1 MVKSSVL
8 KIGKRK
14 ILILIGILACVLL
27 IAILC
32 MLASEQM
39 LEEMHTVMS
48 GTVNGGVYVDGGHGL
63 EMIVQIIHT
72 SLIYTLYWMA
82 KIVPVIAI
90 GIFVTSFAVNIGLM
104 KKFDRLIKP
113 LSSKANISTLSAL
126 SVVTCTFSTTAG
138 YSMLSDGL
146 NEKMI
151 SEREV
156 IVTTV
161 ISSFPSIL
169 SHLFTYFIPVVIPIL
184 GVTTG
189 AIYVCLVGLA
199 AFLKTC
205 FGIFLARIWLND
217 VDAFSSRPQL
227 STNLNPAPVGDKKSA
242 LNKSAWSTY
251 KMLKRIVPTMFITL
265 FLVAVAMEVNLFDS
279 FSTILKPLTN
289 SLGLESAVVLISATE
304 IVNTYAGLFL
314 AGSLLDEGLISTKGV
329 LVALLLGNVVSFSA
343 RFVKHS
349 LPLHVSLFGPKLGGK
364 TVAINAGTTLVID
377 MLFIII
383 LLMI

>member
-1 MVKSSVL
+1 M
-8 KIGKRK
+8 IIPI
-14 ILILIGILACVLL
+14 IL
-27 IAILC
+27 
-32 MLASEQM
+32 
-39 LEEMHTVMS
+39 
-48 GTVNGGVYVDGGHGL
+48 
-63 EMIVQIIHT
+63 T
-72 SLIYTLYWMA
+72 SLLYALYWMA
-82 KIVPVIAI
+82 RIVPVIAI
-90 GIFVTSFAVNIGLM
+90 GILATSFAVNAGLM

-156 IVTTV
+156 IATTV

-169 SHLFTYFIPVVIPIL
+169 SHFFTFFIPVVIPVL
-184 GVTTG
+184 GLTTG

-205 FGIFLARIWLND
+205 FGIILARLWLK
-217 VDAFSSRPQL
+217 DAKTPSSKSLL
-227 STNLNPAPVGDKKSA
+227 STKPDDALVEDKQHA
-242 LNKSAWSTY
+242 LNKSASGTY

-265 FLVAVAMEVNLFDS
+265 FLVSVAVELNLFDS
-279 FSTILKPLTN
+279 FSTILEPLTN
-289 SLGLESAVVLISATE
+289 ILGLESEVVLISATE
-304 IVNTYAGLFL
+304 IVNTYSGLIL
-314 AGSLLDEGLISTKGV
+314 AGSLLDKGLITTKGV
-329 LVALLLGNVVSFSA
+329 LIALLLGNVVSFST

-364 TVAINAGTTLVID
+364 TVAVNAATTLVID
-377 MLFIII
+377 VLFIIV
-383 LLMI
+383 LLTL

>member
-1 MVKSSVL
+1 M
-8 KIGKRK
+8 
-14 ILILIGILACVLL
+14 
-27 IAILC
+27 IA
-32 MLASEQM
+32 
-39 LEEMHTVMS
+39 
-48 GTVNGGVYVDGGHGL
+48 
-63 EMIVQIIHT
+63 QIIHT
-72 SLIYTLYWMA
+72 SLIYALYWVA
-82 KIVPVIAI
+82 RIVPVIAI

-113 LSSKANISTLSAL
+113 LSSKANISTISAL

-138 YSMLSDGL
+138 FSMLVDGL
-146 NEKMI
+146 NEKMV

-156 IVTTV
+156 IATTV

-184 GVTTG
+184 GLTTG

-205 FGIFLARIWLND
+205 FGIFLARLWLK
-217 VDAFSSRPQL
+217 DAKTASSKSRL
-227 STNLNPAPVGDKKSA
+227 STNPDNALVEDKQHA
-242 LNKSAWSTY
+242 LNKSASSTY

-265 FLVAVAMEVNLFDS
+265 FLVSVAMELNLFES
-279 FSTILKPLTN
+279 FSAILKPLTN
-289 SLGLESAVVLISATE
+289 ILGLESEVILISATE
-304 IVNTYAGLFL
+304 IVNTTAGIIL
-314 AGSLLDEGLISTKGV
+314 AGSLLGEGLISTKGV
-329 LVALLLGNVVSFSA
+329 LIALLLGNVVSFSA

-377 MLFIII
+377 VLFIIV
-383 LLMI
+383 LLII